1 MVYQSPAQTYFYQK
15 DIIPEVDEV
24 GLGMIGVGK
33 PKGEFRE
40 AKKKTEM
47 SFWLRYVRFGP
58 CFQSAHIFRFPS
70 DSSTNSGMEVDF
82 EPGDVSIISGNNGGN
97 TVNPGSHDPPVF

>member
-40 AKKKTEM
+40 AKKKTGDEFLVEIFSLWTM
-47 SFWLRYVRFGP
+47 FPKRTY
-58 CFQSAHIFRFPS
+58 FQVSFRFFNQFW
-70 DSSTNSGMEVDF
+70 D
-82 EPGDVSIISGNNGGN
+82 
-97 TVNPGSHDPPVF
+97 GS